1 MSIRENVRPCTTTA
15 SSVRSTAVIDRRA
28 CSTKTS
34 ERSRFSTG
42 IRPLADTVIVI
53 PRAHEED
60 VLTIDESV
68 STAVF
73 NTVRIVSTALEA
85 ALEPSGF
92 SVFHTSGP
100 LVGTVDHAHVHLVP
114 RFADDDV
121 ALSLPRD
128 RLDPDEATHLRDRVR
143 AHL

>member
-1 MSIRENVRPCTTTA
+1 MHDDCEFCQIHSGDRSAHVLREDERTIA
-15 SSVRSTAVIDRRA
+15 FLDRNPA
-28 CSTKTS
+28 APGHS
-34 ERSRFSTG
+34 
-42 IRPLADTVIVI
+42 LVI
-53 PRAHEED
+53 PRVHEED

-73 NTVRIVSTALEA
+73 DTVRIVSTALEA
-85 ALEPSGF
+85 ALEPNGF

-128 RLDPDEATHLRDRVR
+128 RLDPDEAAHLRDRVR

>member
-1 MSIRENVRPCTTTA
+1 MEGDCEFCRIA
-15 SSVRSTAVIDRRA
+15 AG
-28 CSTKTS
+28 
-34 ERSRFSTG
+34 ERSAHVLYEDDRTVAFLDENPAMTG
-42 IRPLADTVIVI
+42 HSLVI
-53 PRAHEED
+53 PRTHEED
-60 VLTIDESV
+60 VLTIDEPT

-73 NTVRIVSTALEA
+73 ETVRTVSNALEA

-128 RLDPDEATHLRDRVR
+128 RLEADEATRLRNRVR
-143 AHL
+143 ATL